1 MTEDERKNWIC
12 FADLNCGETPRYDKA
27 MEGIDFKN
35 IRLESARKHHFY
47 PATGLQHLVATDID
61 AVRPARHEILVKSHE
76 PPTLKRKGANS
87 YLWQKKKVSEV
98 SGLL

>member
-1 MTEDERKNWIC
+1 MRGKTGSVLLTLIVEKRHGMIKLWKD
-12 FADLNCGETPRYDKA
+12 
-27 MEGIDFKN
+27 DFKN
-35 IRLESARKHHFY
+35 IRLESARKHHLY

-76 PPTLKRKGANS
+76 PPTLTNS
-87 YLWQKKKVSEV
+87 YLWQKKKVSKV